1 MTAEKVRNTVDQET
15 LDTSPLF
22 EPFQL
27 KSLVL
32 RNRVVMPPMGV
43 HKDDRGVPGPD
54 VVQYYRRRAEGGAG
68 LILTEGT
75 YIDHPVSGNNPGYL
89 RINSEAS
96 IAGWAEVVRQVHEA
110 GGLIMPEL
118 WHVGLVY
125 LTEQL
130 ITGGEL
136 TYDTN
141 LGMVGPSGYIMPG
154 KKVTEGMT
162 RRQMRD
168 VIESFA
174 RAAVHSK
181 SIGFDGIELHGAHG
195 YLLDQFF
202 WDAMNHREDEYGGSM
217 KNRAR
222 FGAEVVAEVRQKVGS
237 DYPILMRISQWKM
250 QDYNAK
256 VAKDPQELE
265 EWLEM
270 LVEAG
275 VDAFDCSQRRYW
287 EPEFAGSPLNFAG
300 WVKKI
305 TGKPV
310 ITVGSVGLN
319 IEMLASIMK
328 GQSAQSTS
336 LKPLME
342 MLNRG
347 DFDLVA
353 VGRSLIA
360 DAEWPNKVAA
370 GQLDRTVP
378 FRLEHLPRHGG

>member
-1 MTAEKVRNTVDQET
+1 MVDQET
-15 LDTSPLF
+15 PDTSRLF
-22 EPFQL
+22 DPFQL
-27 KSLVL
+27 KSLTL
-32 RNRVVMPPMGV
+32 RNRIVMPPMGV
-43 HKDDRGVPGPD
+43 HKDDQGVPGAD

-130 ITGGEL
+130 IAGGEL
-136 TYDTN
+136 TYDTS

-154 KKVTEGMT
+154 EKVTEEMT

-181 SIGFDGIELHGAHG
+181 LIGFDGVELHGAHG
-195 YLLDQFF
+195 YLIDQFF
-202 WDAMNHREDEYGGSM
+202 WDAMNRREDEYGGSM
-217 KNRAR
+217 RNRAR
-222 FGAEVVAEVRQKVGS
+222 FGAEVVAEVRQKVGPE
-237 DYPILMRISQWKM
+237 YPILMRISQWKM

-256 VAKDPQELE
+256 VAKDPRELE
-265 EWLEM
+265 EWLDV

-287 EPEFAGSPLNFAG
+287 EPEFPGSPLNFAG

-328 GQSAQSTS
+328 GQSAQATS
-336 LKPLME
+336 LGPLMD
-342 MLNRG
+342 MFNRG

-370 GQLDRTVP
+370 GQLSKTVP